1 MTAALLEKLSPWCAV
16 ISCENDPN
24 ARKERPSEQIAA
36 LLKSR
41 LPLVLCTENRPMAAM
56 EESTGNGI
64 RFEIRADGS
73 VACHEE

>member
-1 MTAALLEKLSPWCAV
+1 MTEALLKQLSPWCAV

-24 ARKERPSEQIAA
+24 ARKERPSEEIMAM
-36 LLKSR
+36 LLQH

-56 EESTGNGI
+56 EGGTANGI
-64 RFEIRADGS
+64 RFDIQTDGA